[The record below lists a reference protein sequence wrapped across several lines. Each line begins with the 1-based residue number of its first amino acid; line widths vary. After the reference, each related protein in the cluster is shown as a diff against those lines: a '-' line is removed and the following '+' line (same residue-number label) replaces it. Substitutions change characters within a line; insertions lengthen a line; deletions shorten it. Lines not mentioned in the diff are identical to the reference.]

1 MATEDQKPRALV
13 TPSVLVWARQETGL
27 DLDLAAHKLGVKPER
42 LAQWEAGEK
51 LPTIRQLLEL
61 GRVYRRNPAV
71 FYLPASPAKAPPVHD
86 FRRVAGA
93 EVRPLSP
100 ELRYEIRL
108 AFTRRDILLD
118 LMDANS
124 TPARLPRVPD
134 MEVDP
139 EDAAGAIRD
148 HLGITIADQQGWRSP
163 DVALRRWREALE
175 RIGVLVFQTT
185 RIDVGEMRGF
195 SIWHERL
202 PVVLINGADAPSGRC
217 FSALHELCHLIL
229 RDGGLCLP
237 GEEAGADRHEVTCNR
252 IAGATLVPA
261 AVLVADQVVVANA
274 GTQTWTDEQLRTL
287 ARTYS
292 VSREMILRRLLILGR
307 TTERFYR
314 QKRQQFQEE
323 QRAREERERS
333 GFAPPH
339 AVALNRMG
347 RVYARAVLD
356 GFHEGRVSPSDL
368 ARYLGL
374 KLRHLPEFEAA
385 VYAA

>member
-1 MATEDQKPRALV
+1 
-13 TPSVLVWARQETGL
+13 
-27 DLDLAAHKLGVKPER
+27 
-42 LAQWEAGEK
+42 
-51 LPTIRQLLEL
+51 
-61 GRVYRRNPAV
+61 
-71 FYLPASPAKAPPVHD
+71 
-86 FRRVAGA
+86 
-93 EVRPLSP
+93 
-100 ELRYEIRL
+100 
-108 AFTRRDILLD
+108 
-118 LMDANS
+118 
-124 TPARLPRVPD
+124 
-134 MEVDP
+134 
-139 EDAAGAIRD
+139 
-148 HLGITIADQQGWRSP
+148 
-163 DVALRRWREALE
+163 
-175 RIGVLVFQTT
+175 VFQTT

-195 SIWHERL
+195 SNWHERL

-237 GEEAGADRHEVTCNR
+237 GEEAGADHHEVICNR

-261 AVLVADQVVVANA
+261 AVLVADQVVLANA
-274 GTQTWTDEQLRTL
+274 GNQTWTDDQLRAL

-292 VSREMILRRLLILGR
+292 VSREMVLRRLLILGR

-314 QKRQQFQEE
+314 QRRQQFLEE
-323 QRAREERERS
+323 QRAREERERG

-339 AVALNRMG
+339 AVALNRIG

>member
-1 MATEDQKPRALV
+1 MPEDQRPRALV
-13 TPSVLVWARQETGL
+13 TPSVLVWARRETGL

-42 LAQWEAGEK
+42 LTQWEAGEE

-71 FYLPASPAKAPPVHD
+71 FYLPAPPAEAPPVHD
-86 FRRVAGA
+86 FRRLAGGEA
-93 EVRPLSP
+93 KPLSP

-108 AFTRRDILLD
+108 AFTRREILLD
-118 LMDANS
+118 LMGTNFP
-124 TPARLPRVPD
+124 PARLPRVPD
-134 MEVDP
+134 MEADP
-139 EDAAGAIRD
+139 ERAADGIRE
-148 HLGITIADQQGWRSP
+148 HLGITVANQRGWRNP

-195 SIWHERL
+195 SMWHERL

-217 FSALHELCHLIL
+217 FSALHELCHLVL

-237 GEEAGADRHEVTCNR
+237 GDEAGADHHEVICNR

-261 AVLVADQVVVANA
+261 AVLVADNVVLANA
-274 GTQTWTDEQLRTL
+274 GNQTWNDDQLRAL

-314 QKRQQFQEE
+314 QKRQQFLDE
-323 QRAREERERS
+323 QRAREERDRG

-339 AVALNRMG
+339 AVALNRIG
-347 RVYARAVLD
+347 RVYARAVLE

>member
-1 MATEDQKPRALV
+1 MATEDEKPRALV
-13 TPSVLVWARQETGL
+13 TPSVLVWARQEAGL
-27 DLDLAAHKLGVKPER
+27 DLDLAAHKLSVKPER
-42 LAQWEAGEK
+42 LAQWEAGEE

-71 FYLPASPAKAPPVHD
+71 FYLPTPPAEAPPVHD

-93 EVRPLSP
+93 DARPLSN

-118 LMDANS
+118 LMGTNFP
-124 TPARLPRVPD
+124 PARLLRVPD
-134 MEVDP
+134 LEAYP
-139 EDAAGAIRD
+139 ERAAGAIRD
-148 HLGITIADQQGWRSP
+148 HLGITIADQRGWRNP
-163 DVALRRWREALE
+163 DVALRKWREALE
-175 RIGVLVFQTT
+175 LSGVLVFQTT

-237 GEEAGADRHEVTCNR
+237 GEEAGADHHEVTCNR

-261 AVLVADQVVVANA
+261 AALVADQVVAANT

-292 VSREMILRRLLILGR
+292 VWAA
-307 TTERFYR
+307 
-314 QKRQQFQEE
+314 Q
-323 QRAREERERS
+323 RS
-333 GFAPPH
+333 GSTAKNGSSFWKSNGRATNVTGADLLHHTPSLSTASAGYMLAPFSTAFMKAGYPH
-339 AVALNRMG
+339 PTSRDISG
-347 RVYARAVLD
+347 
-356 GFHEGRVSPSDL
+356 
-368 ARYLGL
+368 
-374 KLRHLPEFEAA
+374 
-385 VYAA
+385 

>member
-1 MATEDQKPRALV
+1 MAAHDPKPRALV

-42 LAQWEAGEK
+42 LAQWEAGEE

-71 FYLPASPAKAPPVHD
+71 FYLPAPPAEAPPVHD

-93 EVRPLSP
+93 EARALSP

-118 LMDANS
+118 LMGTNFP
-124 TPARLPRVPD
+124 PARLPRVPD
-134 MEVDP
+134 MEADP
-139 EDAAGAIRD
+139 EGAAGAIRD
-148 HLGITIADQQGWRSP
+148 HLGITIADQRGWRNP

-175 RIGVLVFQTT
+175 RIGILVFQTT
-185 RIDVGEMRGF
+185 RIDVDEMRGF
-195 SIWHERL
+195 SKWHERL

-237 GEEAGADRHEVTCNR
+237 GEEAGVDRHEVVCNR

-261 AVLVADQVVVANA
+261 AVLIADQVVRANA
-274 GTQTWTDEQLRTL
+274 GNQSWTDDQLRTL
-287 ARTYS
+287 ALTYS
-292 VSREMILRRLLILGR
+292 VSREMVLRRLLILGR

-314 QKRQQFQEE
+314 QKRQQFLEE
-323 QRAREERERS
+323 QRAREERERG

-339 AVALNRMG
+339 AVALNRIG

-356 GFHEGRVSPSDL
+356 GFYEGRVSPSDL

>member
-1 MATEDQKPRALV
+1 
-13 TPSVLVWARQETGL
+13 VWARQETGL
-27 DLDLAAHKLGVKPER
+27 DLELAAHKLGVKPER
-42 LAQWEAGEK
+42 LAQWEGGEE

-71 FYLPASPAKAPPVHD
+71 FFLPVPPAEAPPVHD
-86 FRRVAGA
+86 FRRAAGA
-93 EVRPLSP
+93 EARPLSP

-118 LMDANS
+118 LMGMNFP
-124 TPARLPRVPD
+124 PARLPRVPD
-134 MEVDP
+134 MEADP
-139 EDAAGAIRD
+139 ERAAAAIRD
-148 HLGITIADQQGWRSP
+148 RLGIAIADQRGWRSP

-195 SIWHERL
+195 SMWHERL

-237 GEEAGADRHEVTCNR
+237 GEEAGADRHEMICNR

-261 AVLVADQVVVANA
+261 AVLVSDQVVVANTT
-274 GTQTWTDEQLRTL
+274 TQTWTDDQLRTL
-287 ARTYS
+287 ARMYS

-314 QKRQQFQEE
+314 QKRQQFLEE
-323 QRAREERERS
+323 QRAKEERERS

-339 AVALNRMG
+339 AVALNRIG